1 MNISIVHNMQMM
13 AESRHLK
20 TNSRAEEKATER
32 LASGYRINRAAD
44 DAAGLSIS
52 EKMRLQIRAL
62 KQGTNNAMDG
72 VSWVQIGDA
81 ALEDVHSILHRMN
94 ELAIASVNDTNTHA
108 DRAAMQDEFEQ
119 LQQEIDHI
127 TDNANFNTKHIFDDH
142 EATYYQFEGNV
153 KWDYRQAHK
162 ITDDN
167 NDLLIKYREKKDGP
181 AKEIQIKVNNGV
193 YTTQELI
200 DEIDDAM
207 FASGLKKDGI
217 YLEYTSEG
225 FCNVNYEGGETID
238 AVTGGLS
245 YLLYNMHGGGSL
257 GALIGTTV
265 FSTEDTPLDIT
276 NQNNKMTFT
285 IEKTDGSSREVNITL
300 NPGQS
305 YSKTELMNELNKQLE
320 AQLKDEGITVEATNY
335 GKSIRLASQ
344 DCIISGLKGN
354 MFKIDEGKDVY
365 TSVFY
370 DNIKY
375 GTVKSQAA
383 SLTGG
388 AVLAM
393 RNSSS
398 TQGIDPKYSV
408 FRFDSSNDT
417 LVFSPNGSK
426 DPKELKFDHNR
437 TYSLYDVQSTL
448 AKFFADNNMALSVS
462 ATPQTSVYVGG
473 SNGYVYFSG
482 LKITSLR
489 IRNRKRRGN

>member
-1 MNISIVHNMQMM
+1 MIGVQ
-13 AESRHLK
+13 
-20 TNSRAEEKATER
+20 TC
-32 LASGYRINRAAD
+32 
-44 DAAGLSIS
+44 
-52 EKMRLQIRAL
+52 AL
-62 KQGTNNAMDG
+62 
-72 VSWVQIGDA
+72 
-81 ALEDVHSILHRMN
+81 
-94 ELAIASVNDTNTHA
+94 
-108 DRAAMQDEFEQ
+108 
-119 LQQEIDHI
+119 
-127 TDNANFNTKHIFDDH
+127 
-142 EATYYQFEGNV
+142 
-153 KWDYRQAHK
+153 
-162 ITDDN
+162 
-167 NDLLIKYREKKDGP
+167 P
-181 AKEIQIKVNNGV
+181 
-193 YTTQELI
+193 
-200 DEIDDAM
+200 
-207 FASGLKKDGI
+207 I
-217 YLEYTSEG
+217 Y
-225 FCNVNYEGGETID
+225 
-238 AVTGGLS
+238 
-245 YLLYNMHGGGSL
+245 
-257 GALIGTTV
+257 
-265 FSTEDTPLDIT
+265 
-276 NQNNKMTFT
+276 
-285 IEKTDGSSREVNITL
+285 
-300 NPGQS
+300 
-305 YSKTELMNELNKQLE
+305 
-320 AQLKDEGITVEATNY
+320 
-335 GKSIRLASQ
+335 
-344 DCIISGLKGN
+344 
-354 MFKIDEGKDVY
+354 EGKDVY